1 MGKTLKRI
9 KQQRSRKTESVVP
22 TEYARAPAFRHPPGA
37 VALKLLIEMI
47 HHAGPDMGD
56 PHKWHELPFAQLRQ
70 VAGVSRLTAEEADHY
85 LSDLVTYQVGYWIY
99 DINKKATRVRRG
111 VVVHDAEITF
121 AGKTEPEHANAPNV
135 VRWLFGHTFCEVAQS
150 SDFWTSIDRSVVR
163 VLRSRYAIALYQHL
177 CSLAGLKHPSITLT
191 VDELREILGVPP
203 GRLAAFK
210 DLNGQALK
218 PALCEVNA
226 HSRWI
231 VTSTLI
237 KRQRSVVA
245 VELAWTARAGPEA
258 LPAATADSPAPAV
271 SDSFPASGTIRD
283 SAWGAIARELANG
296 YDVDK
301 VADDYRAWC
310 GSSGIPLDKRG
321 GERRFRTFC
330 AGYAENQSK
339 PRAKRSSQ
347 ADYGYDGPSQEQV
360 DRIEA
365 VKREVDAKYVKA

>member
-1 MGKTLKRI
+1 MAKTLNRI
-9 KQQRSRKTESVVP
+9 KQRGPHNTEAVVP

-56 PHKWHELPFAQLRQ
+56 PHKWHELPFAALRQ
-70 VAGVSRLTAEEADHY
+70 VAGVSRLSAQEADKH
-85 LSDLVTYQVGYWIY
+85 LADLVTYQVGYWIY
-99 DINKKATRVRRG
+99 DLQKKTTRVRRG

-121 AGKTEPEHANAPNV
+121 AGKTEPDQPNAPKV
-135 VRWLFGHTFCEVAQS
+135 VRWLFGNTFCEVAQS

-163 VLRSRYAIALYQHL
+163 ILRSRYAIALYQHL
-177 CSLAGLKHPSITLT
+177 CSLAGLKKPSITLT

-210 DLNGQALK
+210 DLHGQALK
-218 PALCEVNA
+218 PALREVNA

-231 VTSTLI
+231 VSTTFV

-245 VELAWTARAGPEA
+245 IELAWTARAGPEA
-258 LPAATADSPAPAV
+258 LPVASDSPAPAV
-271 SDSFPASGTIRD
+271 TDSFPASGSIGD
-283 SAWGAIARELANG
+283 SPWGAIARKLAG
-296 YDVDK
+296 GHDVEK
-301 VADDYRAWC
+301 VADDYRTWC

-330 AGYAENQSK
+330 AGYAENQSR
-339 PRAKRSSQ
+339 PSAKLSSQ
-347 ADYGYDGPSQEQV
+347 ADYGYDGPSQEQI

-365 VKREVDAKYVKA
+365 VKREVDAKYVSD